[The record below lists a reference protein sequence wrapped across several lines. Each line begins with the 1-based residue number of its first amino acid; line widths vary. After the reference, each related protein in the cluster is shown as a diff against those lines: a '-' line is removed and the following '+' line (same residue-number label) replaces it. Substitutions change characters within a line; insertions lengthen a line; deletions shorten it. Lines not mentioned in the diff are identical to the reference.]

1 MAKRPCYPGDITRRY
16 DELPED
22 HPRRTTDEK
31 LEAAFILEKHWDD
44 QTSFK
49 DLAERDEVSVS
60 SYTISR
66 TWRDFFGPTD
76 EDYTFYELGKK
87 YKKRDEDVDTAL
99 NEYLAARKNDRL
111 DEFRAARSLS
121 KSEDNE
127 KTVVVPQTAREL
139 EIAQWYYQRGVE
151 AVKQG
156 EVVDEDVL
164 DLDLR

>member
-76 EDYTFYELGKK
+76 EDYTFYELGKNVQEERRRCR
-87 YKKRDEDVDTAL
+87 YGVKRVPCRTEERPVGRVQSCSKL
-99 NEYLAARKNDRL
+99 IQVRGQRKNQWSFP
-111 DEFRAARSLS
+111 E
-121 KSEDNE
+121 
-127 KTVVVPQTAREL
+127 TAREL
-139 EIAQWYYQRGVE
+139 EIAQWYYQRGCGSCE
-151 AVKQG
+151 AG
-156 EVVDEDVL
+156 
-164 DLDLR
+164 RGR